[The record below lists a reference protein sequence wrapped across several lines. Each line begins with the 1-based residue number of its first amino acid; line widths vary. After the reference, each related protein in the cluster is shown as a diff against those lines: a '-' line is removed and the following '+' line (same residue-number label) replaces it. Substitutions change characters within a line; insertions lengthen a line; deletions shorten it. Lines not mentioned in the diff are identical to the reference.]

1 MSTSII
7 GFGQSTPATTFSL
20 SQVEGAQT
28 PSGGPQPPP
37 VTLSAIFADSRVS
50 TDTYTQSQ
58 AASALLASTV
68 SPASTPPVAAAAST
82 TAISTQTVTAQA
94 QNPATTVVQNA
105 TSDTNYVQQFE
116 QAEAPPPY
124 TLATA
129 APNPVRD
136 NNRQLTP
143 VEFTP
148 FQTRQFSDLL
158 KSIRSITSAVL
169 PNFAYSV

>member
-1 MSTSII
+1 L
-7 GFGQSTPATTFSL
+7 PAIL
-20 SQVEGAQT
+20 
-28 PSGGPQPPP
+28 
-37 VTLSAIFADSRVS
+37 ADSHLS

-68 SPASTPPVAAAAST
+68 TPAAS
-82 TAISTQTVTAQA
+82 QPVTAVPAATPAVSAPAVSAQTNTTQA
-94 QNPATTVVQNA
+94 QNPSTAVVAQDA
-105 TSDTNYVQQFE
+105 ASDTNYVQQFE

-129 APNPVRD
+129 VPNPVRD
-136 NNRQLTP
+136 NSRQLAP

-169 PNFAYSV
+169 PNFSYSV